1 MKKTDAYRLR
11 RIVEIGTL
19 LRQTVEQREISL
31 DSLEN
36 NYELQWMVSTPL
48 YDIGEQVNCIS
59 EEITERYPDLPWR
72 QIAGLRHRLVHDYEG
87 TSWPVI
93 ANVLL
98 VRLPEF
104 VEQIKLIL
112 AEIDEQNA

>member
-1 MKKTDAYRLR
+1 MKKTDVYRLQ

-19 LRQTVEQREISL
+19 LQQTVEQRGISL

-48 YDIGEQVNCIS
+48 YDIGEQANCIS
-59 EEITERYPDLPWR
+59 AEITERYPDPPWR

-104 VEQIKLIL
+104 VNQVRPIL
-112 AEIDEQNA
+112 AEIGEQNA